1 MINKTKGRLIFCITL
16 VVLNVAFI
24 WANSLMSQK
33 MSSAFSQLIG
43 RIISLFLPGE
53 GAVASGTGHGILR
66 KIAHVTEFASLAF
79 LLSWLCRML
88 FEEKWKYFVLPI
100 GVGVV
105 IASIDELLQR
115 LIPGRGPRVRDVG
128 IDTIGLCLGACAMWG
143 LTALIRRRKE
153 KKNEL
158 H

>member
-1 MINKTKGRLIFCITL
+1 MIKRTKGKMAFCITL

-24 WANSLMSQK
+24 WGNSLMSQK

-53 GAVASGTGHGILR
+53 GAAASGTGHGILR
-66 KIAHVTEFASLAF
+66 KVAHVLEFTSLAF
-79 LLSWLCRML
+79 FLSWLFRML
-88 FEEKWKYFVLPI
+88 YEEKWKYFVLPI
-100 GVGVV
+100 SIGVV

-115 LIPGRGPRVRDVG
+115 LIPGRGPRLRDVG
-128 IDTIGLCLGACAMWG
+128 IDTIGLILGVCAMWG
-143 LTALIRRRKE
+143 LAALVRRRKE
-153 KKNEL
+153 KKNEQ